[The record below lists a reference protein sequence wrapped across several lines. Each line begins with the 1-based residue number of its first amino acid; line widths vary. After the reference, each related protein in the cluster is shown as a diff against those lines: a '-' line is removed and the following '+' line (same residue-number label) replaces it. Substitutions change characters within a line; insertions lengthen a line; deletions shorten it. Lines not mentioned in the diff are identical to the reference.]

1 MADQTAQAKIE
12 GATAYEQHF
21 VPALFADWAPRVAD
35 AAKLKPGDRILDVA
49 CGTGVLA
56 REAAKRVA
64 PNGSVVGLDVE
75 DAMVTVAA
83 RVAPQ
88 IEWRQAPAEAIPY
101 PSDSFDA
108 VVSQFGLMFFSD
120 QRAAAG
126 EMVRVLRAGGRLSVA
141 VWNSLEAAPGFAALV
156 NLLQRRFGTP
166 VADVL
171 RAPFSLGDR
180 AKLTA
185 LFAQTGVASLEVSTQ
200 GGAARFRSIR
210 EWMETEVRA
219 WLACAGHPLSDG
231 QINLLVQDAEKTFA
245 SFLTAKNW
253 VEVPISAH
261 IITATKTAQG

>member
-1 MADQTAQAKIE
+1 MADQTAQARIE

-21 VPALFADWAPRVAD
+21 VPALFAEWAPRVAD
-35 AAKLKPGDRILDVA
+35 AAKLKRGDRVLDVA

-56 REAAKRVA
+56 REVGKRVA
-64 PNGSVVGLDVE
+64 PNGSVVGLDVD
-75 DAMVTVAA
+75 DAMVAVAA

-120 QRAAAG
+120 QRAAVN
-126 EMVRVLRAGGRLSVA
+126 EMMRVLRAGGRLSVA
-141 VWNSLEAAPGFAALV
+141 VWNSLDAAPAFAALV
-156 NLLQRRFGTP
+156 SLLQRRFGTP

-180 AKLTA
+180 ARLSA
-185 LFAQTGVASLEVSTQ
+185 LFARPGVSPVEISTQ
-200 GGAARFRSIR
+200 QGAARFRTIR
-210 EWMETEVRA
+210 AWMETEVRA
-219 WLACAGHPLSDG
+219 WLACAGHPLSDE
-231 QINLLVQDAEKTFA
+231 QINWLVQDAEKTFA
-245 SFLTAKNW
+245 SLVTAKNS

-261 IITATKTAQG
+261 IISATKTGSG